1 MGSEASILNSVKK
14 MCNVA
19 ESDNSFDTDLIIYIN
34 AQLGVLSQLGVGD
47 ASFSISGESEEWSDF
62 LGDGSDETEMVKS
75 YIGVAVRL
83 VFDPPASGSVK
94 EALQNYKDEL
104 EWRINVA
111 VDPGKEE
118 N

>member
-1 MGSEASILNSVKK
+1 MEPENSILNSVKK
-14 MCNVA
+14 TCNVA
-19 ESDNSFDTDLIIYIN
+19 ESDTSFDTDLILYIN
-34 AQLGVLSQLGVGD
+34 AQLSVLPQLGVGD
-47 ASFSISGESEEWSDF
+47 APFSISGASEEWSDF
-62 LGDGSDETEMVKS
+62 LTEGSDETEIVKA
-75 YIGVAVRL
+75 YLGVAVRL

-118 N
+118 D

>member
-14 MCNVA
+14 VCNVA
-19 ESDNSFDTDLIIYIN
+19 ESDTSFDTDLILFTN
-34 AQLGVLSQLGVGD
+34 AQLGVLVQLGVCD
-47 ASFSISGESEEWSDF
+47 NAFSISDASEEWSDF
-62 LGDGSDETEMVKS
+62 LEEGDETELVKA

-83 VFDPPASGSVK
+83 VFDPPASASVK
-94 EALQNYKDEL
+94 EALDNYKNEL

-118 N
+118 S

>member
-14 MCNVA
+14 VCNVA
-19 ESDNSFDTDLIIYIN
+19 ESDTSFDTDLILYTN
-34 AQLGVLSQLGVGD
+34 AQIGVLQQLGVID
-47 ASFSISGESEEWSDF
+47 EPFSIEDDSAEWTDF
-62 LGDGSDETEMVKS
+62 LKEGSDETEMVKS
-75 YIGVAVRL
+75 YVGVSVRL

-118 N
+118 D

>member
-19 ESDNSFDTDLIIYIN
+19 ESDTSFDTDLILYTN
-34 AQLGVLSQLGVGD
+34 AQLSILPQLGVCETP
-47 ASFSISGESEEWSDF
+47 FSISDESEEWSDF
-62 LGDGSDETEMVKS
+62 LTEGSDETEMVKA
-75 YIGVAVRL
+75 YLGVAVRL
-83 VFDPPASGSVK
+83 VFDPPTSGSVK
-94 EALQNYKDEL
+94 EALENYKNEL

-118 N
+118 D

>member
-19 ESDNSFDTDLIIYIN
+19 ESDTSFDTDLILYTN
-34 AQLGVLSQLGVGD
+34 AQLSVLPQLGVCETP
-47 ASFSISGESEEWSDF
+47 FSISDESEEWSDF
-62 LGDGSDETEMVKS
+62 LTEGSDEAEMIKS

-118 N
+118 D

>member
-14 MCNVA
+14 VCNVA
-19 ESDNSFDTDLIIYIN
+19 ESDTSFDTDLILYTN
-34 AQLGVLSQLGVGD
+34 AKLGILPQLGVMDSPIVIED
-47 ASFSISGESEEWSDF
+47 ASAEWSDYF
-62 LGDGSDETEMVKS
+62 SDADVSEMIKA
-75 YIGVAVRL
+75 YIGISVRL

-94 EALQNYKDEL
+94 EALENYKNEL

>member
-1 MGSEASILNSVKK
+1 MEPENSILNSVKK
-14 MCNVA
+14 TCNVA
-19 ESDNSFDTDLIIYIN
+19 ESDTSFDTDLILYTN
-34 AQLGVLSQLGVGD
+34 AQLSVLPQLGVCETP
-47 ASFSISGESEEWSDF
+47 FSISDESEEWSDF
-62 LGDGSDETEMVKS
+62 LTEGSDETEMVKT

>member
-1 MGSEASILNSVKK
+1 MGSEANILKSVKK
-14 MCNVA
+14 VCNVA
-19 ESDNSFDTDLIIYIN
+19 ESDTSFDTDLILYTN
-34 AQLGVLSQLGVGD
+34 AQLGVLVQLGVCD
-47 ASFSISGESEEWSDF
+47 APFAIDDGSEEWSDF
-62 LGDGSDETEMVKS
+62 LDESSDEAEMVKS
-75 YIGVAVRL
+75 YVGVSVRL

-118 N
+118 D

>member
-1 MGSEASILNSVKK
+1 MGSEASILNNVKK

-19 ESDNSFDTDLIIYIN
+19 ESDTSFDTDLILYTN
-34 AQLGVLSQLGVGD
+34 AQLSVLPQLGVGD
-47 ASFSISGESEEWSDF
+47 TAFRISGESEEWSDF
-62 LGDGSDETEMVKS
+62 LTEGSDETELIKT
-75 YIGVAVRL
+75 YIGVSVRL

-94 EALQNYKDEL
+94 EALQNYKNEL

-118 N
+118 E

>member
-14 MCNVA
+14 VCNVA
-19 ESDNSFDTDLIIYIN
+19 ESDTSFDTDLILYTN
-34 AQLGVLSQLGVGD
+34 AQLSVLPQLGVCDSAIAIED
-47 ASFSISGESEEWSDF
+47 ASAEWTDYF
-62 LGDGSDETEMVKS
+62 GDEDIIEMVKA
-75 YIGVAVRL
+75 YVGVSVRL
-83 VFDPPASGSVK
+83 VFDPPTSGSVK

-118 N
+118 D